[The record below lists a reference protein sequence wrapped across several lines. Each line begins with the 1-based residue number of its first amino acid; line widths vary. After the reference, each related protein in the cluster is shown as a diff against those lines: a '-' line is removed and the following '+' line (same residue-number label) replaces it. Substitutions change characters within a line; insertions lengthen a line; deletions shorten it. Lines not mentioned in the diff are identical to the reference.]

1 MFKAEVQCNIFKL
14 LFCQRKYVFSSPFI
28 FYLDGSLLSVGVV
41 VEGNTV
47 VTIDGNKQQDRKRW
61 SKDFETTS

>member
-14 LFCQRKYVFSSPFI
+14 LFCQRKFVFSSPFI
-28 FYLDGSLLSVGVV
+28 FYLDGSLLSVGV